1 MSTKMYKFYDTCSL
15 LMAVDTFLQEEEY
28 TPVISSITLKELE
41 NIKTSSNKD
50 ADIKYSARKVL
61 HKLNENPDD
70 YIIQLFKL
78 DGLKIIEDSNL
89 PITDDSKILSTA
101 IEFKLA
107 HPNTIF
113 ITNDLSLKAM
123 ANLFFDK
130 SHIQSIDEELIDE
143 YKGYV
148 EITMSDAEMADFYSN
163 QYENIY
169 NLHINE
175 YLIIRDKDNNIVDK
189 VCYTG
194 DGYRPIS
201 FGNFDSTQFG
211 KVKPMKDDPYQALFA
226 DSLINNTITMVRG
239 PAGSGK
245 TYLSLAF
252 LMSQFERGCIDKI
265 IVFCNTIAT
274 KNSAKLGFYPGT
286 RDEKLLDSQIG
297 NLLIS
302 KFGGRLAVERMI
314 ENEQLVLLPLSDI
327 RGYDTTGMKAGIY
340 ISEAQN
346 MDISL
351 MKLTLQ
357 RIGEDGICIIDGD
370 DKTQVDDIA
379 FAGANNGMRRASK
392 VFRGSDVYG
401 EIELK
406 QIHRSKIAALAEH
419 M

>member
-50 ADIKYSARKVL
+50 ADVKYSARKVL
-61 HKLNENPDD
+61 HKLNENPDN

-130 SHIQSIDEELIDE
+130 DHIQSIDEELIDE

-148 EITMSDAEMADFYSN
+148 EITMTDAEMADFYSN
-163 QYENIY
+163 QYENVY

-175 YLIIRDKDNNIVDK
+175 DLIIKDKYNNIVDK

-201 FGNFDSTQFG
+201 FGNFDSTQFA
-211 KVKPMKDDPYQALFA
+211 KVKPMKDDPY
-226 DSLINNTITMVRG
+226 
-239 PAGSGK
+239 
-245 TYLSLAF
+245 
-252 LMSQFERGCIDKI
+252 
-265 IVFCNTIAT
+265 
-274 KNSAKLGFYPGT
+274 
-286 RDEKLLDSQIG
+286 
-297 NLLIS
+297 
-302 KFGGRLAVERMI
+302 
-314 ENEQLVLLPLSDI
+314 
-327 RGYDTTGMKAGIY
+327 
-340 ISEAQN
+340 
-346 MDISL
+346 
-351 MKLTLQ
+351 
-357 RIGEDGICIIDGD
+357 
-370 DKTQVDDIA
+370 
-379 FAGANNGMRRASK
+379 
-392 VFRGSDVYG
+392 
-401 EIELK
+401 
-406 QIHRSKIAALAEH
+406 
-419 M
+419 

>member
-28 TPVISSITLKELE
+28 MPVISSITLKELE

-50 ADIKYSARKVL
+50 ADVKYSARKVL
-61 HKLNENPDD
+61 HKLNENPDN

-130 SHIQSIDEELIDE
+130 DHIQSIDEELIDE

-148 EITMSDAEMADFYSN
+148 EITMSDAEMAAFYST

-175 YLIIRDKDNNIVDK
+175 YLIIKDKDNNIVDK

-194 DGYRPIS
+194 DRS
-201 FGNFDSTQFG
+201 EERRVG
-211 KVKPMKDDPYQALFA
+211 KECRSRWSPY
-226 DSLINNTITMVRG
+226 
-239 PAGSGK
+239 
-245 TYLSLAF
+245 
-252 LMSQFERGCIDKI
+252 
-265 IVFCNTIAT
+265 
-274 KNSAKLGFYPGT
+274 
-286 RDEKLLDSQIG
+286 
-297 NLLIS
+297 
-302 KFGGRLAVERMI
+302 
-314 ENEQLVLLPLSDI
+314 
-327 RGYDTTGMKAGIY
+327 
-340 ISEAQN
+340 
-346 MDISL
+346 
-351 MKLTLQ
+351 
-357 RIGEDGICIIDGD
+357 
-370 DKTQVDDIA
+370 
-379 FAGANNGMRRASK
+379 
-392 VFRGSDVYG
+392 
-401 EIELK
+401 
-406 QIHRSKIAALAEH
+406 H
-419 M
+419 